1 MNKELMEKAIKA
13 IGQLVNEAHNVDCE
27 EKDNAVKEGWE
38 VLEQLIKSEGTDK
51 FKFWIEQ

>member
-1 MNKELMEKAIKA
+1 MERAIKA